1 VLAIAGAALAT
12 LGNGVVTW
20 MNGRDQRAL
29 EDTRSQSAQR
39 IQEENNKQQVAL
51 ENLKAESNRIVE
63 AIKTDNPDTAATN
76 LQFLLDAGLITKNIF
91 LS

>member
-1 VLAIAGAALAT
+1 
-12 LGNGVVTW
+12 
-20 MNGRDQRAL
+20 M
-29 EDTRSQSAQR
+29 
-39 IQEENNKQQVAL
+39 